1 MWPARGVRAFG
12 STWDVRQ
19 RLRRDR
25 RGRTISSATTP
36 ATPRTMNARLSIDGD
51 VANEAG
57 VSVGGVVTVGVLLGC
72 AVGFA
77 VGFGVA
83 VGCAAS
89 SKSQES
95 VVSPSVTDT
104 SSA

>member
-1 MWPARGVRAFG
+1 MWPARRVRTFG

-25 RGRTISSATTP
+25 RGRTISSATAP
-36 ATPRTMNARLSIDGD
+36 ATPRTMNARVSIEGD
-51 VANEAG
+51 VVNVTDA
-57 VSVGGVVTVGVLLGC
+57 SVGGVVTVGVLLGR
-72 AVGFA
+72 AVGFG

-89 SKSQES
+89 SKSHDS